1 MMMPFENA
9 RRSPRFANWRGMN
22 RSRARNDASRGKSA
36 KLVLAA
42 KTRISIVTPW
52 MK

>member
-1 MMMPFENA
+1 MMIPFENA
-9 RRSPRFANWRGMN
+9 RRSPRLANCRGMN
-22 RSRARNDASRGKSA
+22 RSRARNDARRGKSA

-42 KTRISIVTPW
+42 RIRISIVTPW

>member
-22 RSRARNDASRGKSA
+22 RSRARKEASRGKSA

-42 KTRISIVTPW
+42 RIRISMVTPW
-52 MK
+52 TR